1 MLSPHRSSTR
11 VTFAV
16 LAAASAAF
24 TVLQS
29 LVNPVLPTIQ
39 RELHTTPGTVTWVLT
54 AYLLSASVA
63 TPLLG
68 RVGDTAG
75 KSRTLLLALGALGAG
90 SLIAA
95 LAPSV
100 GVLIGARVLQGLGG
114 AIFPLAFGIVR
125 DEFPPE
131 RVAGAIGGLSGV
143 IAAGGGVGIVLA
155 GPIVDL
161 LGWRWLFWIPLI
173 VVSAAGLAAHRFLPE
188 SPRTGTGRL
197 NWLAAALLSGW
208 LVALLIGLSEVASHG
223 WGATPV
229 LGLFAVAIVVAAAWI
244 AVELRSAEPLI
255 DMRMMRLPGV
265 WTTNVVALLFGAGM
279 FSILVFL
286 PQFLQAPRSAGYGF
300 GVSITG
306 SGLLLVPMLVAMT
319 AGGSLSGS
327 IARTVDAKAQLALGS
342 LLSALACGA
351 LTGYHEHA
359 WAVSAAGGV
368 LGLGMGLAYA
378 SMTNLVV
385 HSVPVHQTGVASGMN
400 ANIRNIGGA
409 IGTAIVAS
417 LITSGLRPGRLPAEA
432 GFTHGF
438 ALLTAC
444 SIVAVAIALL
454 VPGARRGRVLRRISP
469 ATVEVH

>member
-1 MLSPHRSSTR
+1 MLESRSSTR

-16 LAAASAAF
+16 LAAAAAAF
-24 TVLQS
+24 SVLQS

-68 RVGDTAG
+68 RVGDMAG
-75 KSRTLLLALGALGAG
+75 KARTLLLALGALGLG

-125 DEFPPE
+125 DEFPPT
-131 RVAGAIGGLSGV
+131 RVATAIGGISGV
-143 IAAGGGVGIVLA
+143 IAAGGGIGIVLA
-155 GPIVDL
+155 GPIVDV

-188 SPRTGTGRL
+188 SPGRGTVRL

-208 LVALLIGLSEVASHG
+208 LVALLLGLSEVPAHG
-223 WGATPV
+223 WASVPV
-229 LGLFAVAIVVAAAWI
+229 LGLFALAIAGAAVWI
-244 AVELRSAEPLI
+244 RVELRSAEPLI
-255 DMRMMRLPGV
+255 DMRMMRRPGV
-265 WTTNVVALLFGAGM
+265 WTTNLVALLFGAGM
-279 FSILVFL
+279 FSVLVFL
-286 PQFLQAPRSAGYGF
+286 PQFLQLPASAGGF
-300 GVSITG
+300 GAGVTG
-306 SGLLLVPMLVAMT
+306 TGLLLVPMLVAMT
-319 AGGSLSGS
+319 AGGSLSGA
-327 IARTVDAKAQLALGS
+327 ITGTVDAKAQLALGS
-342 LLSALACGA
+342 LLSALASGA
-351 LTGYHEHA
+351 FAAYHEHA

-385 HSVPVHQTGVASGMN
+385 HNVPAHQTGVASGMN

-409 IGTAIVAS
+409 VGVAVVS
-417 LITSGLRPGRLPAEA
+417 SVVTSGLLPGGIPREA

-438 ALLTAC
+438 ELLTAF

-454 VPGARRGRVLRRISP
+454 VPGARRERTRAGRVSP